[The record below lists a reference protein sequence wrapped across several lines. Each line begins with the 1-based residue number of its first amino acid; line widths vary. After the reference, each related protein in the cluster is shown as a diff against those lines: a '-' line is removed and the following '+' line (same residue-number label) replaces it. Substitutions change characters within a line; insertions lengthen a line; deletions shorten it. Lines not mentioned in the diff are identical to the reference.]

1 MMPDPSAA
9 DHNFLM
15 LRIVR
20 TDSNSVDFIQ
30 LVKSLDAELAIRD
43 GEDHAF
49 YAQFNKLDKIRHV
62 IVAYKNGHP
71 VGCGAIKAFA
81 PDTMEIKRMYVAPA
95 ARNAGVAA
103 EILSELEKWTV
114 ELSCTRCIL
123 ETGKK
128 QPEALALYR
137 KGGYQRISNYG
148 QYAGVENSLC
158 FEKKIPVH

>member
-1 MMPDPSAA
+1 MMPDSLAA
-9 DHNFLM
+9 DDNSFM
-15 LRIVR
+15 LQIVR
-20 TDSNSVDFIQ
+20 TDSNDADFIE
-30 LVKSLDAELAIRD
+30 LVKSLDADLAIRD

-62 IVAYKNGHP
+62 VLAYKSEQP

-103 EILSELEKWTV
+103 AILSELEKWAV
-114 ELSCTRCIL
+114 ELSCSRCIL
-123 ETGKK
+123 ETGKN
-128 QPEALALYR
+128 QPEALALYK

-148 QYAGVENSLC
+148 QYAGVENSFC
-158 FEKKIPVH
+158 FEKKISAH